1 MMAVEQ
7 AEERLLKALRDVQD
21 PELPVSIVDMGLIV
35 DLRNRDGRIEVKIT
49 FTSMG
54 CPGMDMILDDVRS
67 RLLDEPGVEDVDIEV
82 VWHPIWTKDRLS
94 EDAKMMLR
102 EWGISL

>member
-1 MMAVEQ
+1 MIELQ
-7 AEERLLKALRDVQD
+7 RDHGHLLDALRDVED

-35 DLRNRDGRIEVKIT
+35 SLHEEDGRVLVKIT

-54 CPGMDMILDDVRS
+54 CPGMEMIVDDVRE
-67 RLLDEPGVEDVDIEV
+67 RLEREPGVEHVEIEV
-82 VWHPIWTKDRLS
+82 VWHPVWTKDRLS
-94 EDAKMMLR
+94 DSAKLQLR